1 MRIIAGKF
9 KSRQI
14 KAPKNIPARPTTDRT
29 KESLF
34 NILNNYL
41 NFEGLAV
48 LDLFCGTG
56 NISLECISRGASPVY
71 AVDKHRGSVRF
82 LKKILSEWGI
92 SGDAHCISMEAKK
105 FLQNTDQQFELIFM
119 DPPYDMPHQQ
129 ELINLI
135 HDRNLLAD
143 EGMMILEHRTGSDY
157 SELKHFQF
165 VRTYGDSSLSFF
177 FSD

>member
-14 KAPKNIPARPTTDRT
+14 RAPKNLPARPTTDRT

-41 NFEGLAV
+41 DFEGISV

-56 NISLECISRGASPVY
+56 NISLECISRGATPVY
-71 AVDKHRGSVRF
+71 SVDKHTGSIRF
-82 LKKILSEWGI
+82 VKKIMAEWQI
-92 SGDAHCISMEAKK
+92 SADSQCFSIDAKK
-105 FLQNTDQQFELIFM
+105 FLQTTTQKFELIFM
-119 DPPYDMPHQQ
+119 DPPYDMPNQD
-129 ELINLI
+129 ELIKLV
-135 HDRNLLAD
+135 HDHQLLTED
-143 EGMMILEHRTGSDY
+143 GIMILEHRTGSDY
-157 SELKHFQF
+157 SELKNFQF